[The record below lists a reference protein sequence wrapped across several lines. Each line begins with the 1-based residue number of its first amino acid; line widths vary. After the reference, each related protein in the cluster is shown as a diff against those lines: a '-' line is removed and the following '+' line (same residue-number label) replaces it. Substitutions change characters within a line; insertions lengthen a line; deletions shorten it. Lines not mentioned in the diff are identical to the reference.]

1 MKCFKNLIV
10 IIDRSIEYEIRKGF
24 IVLVLVGVWDFEV
37 GYFKRIIFREF
48 NFKYVKKYGSVKK
61 VKMDMLKVV
70 FKGECINFIS
80 YLYFI
85 RVYRILVIGKIC
97 DRDFLQ
103 CFYDD
108 FEEFY
113 FDCKFIFGDKDIILI
128 LK

>member
-97 DRDFLQ
+97 DRDFL
-103 CFYDD
+103 
-108 FEEFY
+108 
-113 FDCKFIFGDKDIILI
+113 
-128 LK
+128 